1 MVLKVIP
8 TIWLLCVFIFI
19 AVVWTL
25 LFSNIE
31 CFLELYIYCYLLVII
46 LSVNGPLLK

>member
-1 MVLKVIP
+1 MKVIP
-8 TIWLLCVFIFI
+8 IISFLSAFIVI

-31 CFLELYIYCYLLVII
+31 NSFGTISS
-46 LSVNGPLLK
+46 LSLSL